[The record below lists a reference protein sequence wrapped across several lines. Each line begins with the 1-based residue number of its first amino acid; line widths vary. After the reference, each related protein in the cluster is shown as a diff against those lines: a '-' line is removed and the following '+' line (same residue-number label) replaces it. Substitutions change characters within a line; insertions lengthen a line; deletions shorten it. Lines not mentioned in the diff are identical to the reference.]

1 MRAAPTLLCLV
12 LSAAASAADHRQ
24 HARAAEGTTGSS
36 IPIAAT
42 PTASAAPDDALG
54 EGGLAAQ
61 QAASVARARR
71 ARAAPWI
78 ALGAGALAAG
88 GAALWWDGAQI
99 SDDLHARFAA
109 GDLTAADGPRYGR
122 ARRESIAGRAMVAG
136 AAVLGAVAVALWW

>member
-1 MRAAPTLLCLV
+1 VHASIRAVRAAPTLLCLL
-12 LSAAASAADHRQ
+12 LSAGAYGSPTGTATTPAPDEAVGREE
-24 HARAAEGTTGSS
+24 RAAETT
-36 IPIAAT
+36 A
-42 PTASAAPDDALG
+42 
-54 EGGLAAQ
+54 
-61 QAASVARARR
+61 VARARL

-88 GAALWWDGAQI
+88 GAALWWDGARI

-109 GDLTAADGPRYGR
+109 GDLATADGPRYAR